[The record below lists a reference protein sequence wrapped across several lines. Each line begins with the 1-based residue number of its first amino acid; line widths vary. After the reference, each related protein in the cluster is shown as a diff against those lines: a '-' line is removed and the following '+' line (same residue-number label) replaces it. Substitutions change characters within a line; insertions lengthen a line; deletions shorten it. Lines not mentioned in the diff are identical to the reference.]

1 MSDTLGW
8 IATALMVWASIDI
21 AHFKV
26 RGFWLMV
33 LGNIFWGVAGYLSG
47 LSSLVAVSIVM
58 IIMDFY
64 GIKKWS
70 DNELTHKKRRGKV

>member
-8 IATALMVWASIDI
+8 MATTLMVWASYDI
-21 AHFKV
+21 AHFRI
-26 RGFWLMV
+26 RGLWFMA
-33 LGNIFWGVAGYLSG
+33 LGNVIWAVTGVMSG

-58 IIMDFY
+58 MVMDFY

-70 DNELTHKKRRGKV
+70 DNKLTHKKRRGKI